1 MGDKVFTIE
10 YFEAS
15 PKVTITVCLY
25 MKFEFITLM
34 GALFWGKTCHITKAL
49 IGSKFGFLQ
58 FSIIC
63 TIVEVKFLCACLC
76 CNNVH

>member
-25 MKFEFITLM
+25 MKFEFITL
-34 GALFWGKTCHITKAL
+34 IRD
-49 IGSKFGFLQ
+49 
-58 FSIIC
+58 
-63 TIVEVKFLCACLC
+63 TILGENLSYY
-76 CNNVH
+76 